1 MMHCQSFGIV
11 APRSAQRESIEGKQR
26 EGPTTHV
33 QTYHDTNPLA
43 QSAVN
48 DEQGPNDPYN
58 AFFMVSFVWST
69 NRTSTDHHS
78 G

>member
-1 MMHCQSFGIV
+1 ML
-11 APRSAQRESIEGKQR
+11 
-26 EGPTTHV
+26 TTSQV
-33 QTYHDTNPLA
+33 GDTNLLA

-48 DEQGPNDPYN
+48 DGQEPNDPYN
-58 AFFMVSFVWST
+58 AFFSVSLALST